1 MYISFLIYILA
12 PIGRTLHLSP
22 LSFYFFQ
29 PFN

>member
-1 MYISFLIYILA
+1 LLYILA

-22 LSFYFFQ
+22 LSFYFSQ